1 MLLSSQQKGKSS
13 MTTILSRVI
22 NRDSRKLKFDESSEE
37 EDEATHIDPQDIYA
51 IRKER
56 DFRSVP
62 GMDGMFYKVGIVIRT
77 STTSSRSET
86 SRVYM
91 CVGAFFLN
99 VFCGLRNVRKWGS
112 SSA

>member
-62 GMDGMFYKVGIVIRT
+62 GMDGMFYKVGSGQDIYAIRKERDFT
-77 STTSSRSET
+77 GIY
-86 SRVYM
+86 V
-91 CVGAFFLN
+91 CWCFFPER
-99 VFCGLRNVRKWGS
+99 FLRPPKCQEMG
-112 SSA
+112 